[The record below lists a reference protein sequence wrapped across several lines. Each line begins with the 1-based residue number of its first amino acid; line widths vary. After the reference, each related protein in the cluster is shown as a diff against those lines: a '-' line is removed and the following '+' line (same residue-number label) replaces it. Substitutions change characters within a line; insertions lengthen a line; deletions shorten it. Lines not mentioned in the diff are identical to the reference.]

1 MTHVYEFLI
10 FIAVTTRNGIDKVS
24 KVWDITSAPQKQVL
38 EKQKAHLQLKKHNYF
53 NFAES
58 KSEAEE
64 CLLIPILSSGDEREQ
79 ERQSPMDI
87 NHRHTHAANAASSPR
102 RGVAHSKKQPTQHTS
117 EERSVRPLQASKQGS
132 NEQQTSE

>member
-64 CLLIPILSSGDEREQ
+64 CLSIPILS
-79 ERQSPMDI
+79 
-87 NHRHTHAANAASSPR
+87 
-102 RGVAHSKKQPTQHTS
+102 
-117 EERSVRPLQASKQGS
+117 L
-132 NEQQTSE
+132 